1 MSVLCTDMNNKLHNN
16 LHDVIMKEL
25 ITGKYAEEYSKL
37 TKEEMRILLYN
48 VMTELK
54 IDLDYIID

>member
-1 MSVLCTDMNNKLHNN
+1 
-16 LHDVIMKEL
+16 MKEL

-37 TKEEMRILLYN
+37 TKYEMRILLYN

-54 IDLDYIID
+54 IDLDYIIGD